1 MTATRRRA
9 APKPPAPKPDPADA
23 AIGRTVRE
31 FFEWVLQLVMWVVSG
46 FLAVTAYRTYPQAG
60 LWGALAIDAV
70 AGLLLILVLLR
81 GSRG

>member
-9 APKPPAPKPDPADA
+9 APRPPAPKPDPVDA
-23 AIGRTVRE
+23 EIGRKVRE

-46 FLAVTAYRTYPQAG
+46 ALTVAAYRMYPAAG
-60 LWGALAIDAV
+60 VWGALAVDAV
-70 AGLLLILVLLR
+70 AGLALVLLLLR